1 MTWGWSRTGTAL
13 CIAVALLSSVSAAGR
28 EQQPVKKYAGAPMDL
43 DLQGADIRMVLR
55 TFAETNNLNIVIDPA
70 VRGTVDIKLTAVPW
84 DQALDIILRGSKLGY
99 VVEGTVV
106 RVAPLSVLADE
117 ESDHRKLSEAQA
129 LAGTLEVKTFALS
142 YAQAAKLEP
151 LVKYASLSQRGEI
164 RVDERTNTLIVRD
177 LPDRLAATETLIAT
191 LDRAEP
197 QVEIEA
203 RIVQTNRDAA
213 RELGVQWGVNG
224 RVAPDLGNTT
234 NLVFPNNGTLSGRA
248 ATQAPNDPR
257 ATALEATGTAI
268 KMPVATPTSALGLS
282 MGAINGAFGL
292 DLALSA
298 LERNGKGRI
307 LSTPRVTTQ
316 NNHEAEMTQGV
327 QIPIQTVANNTVTV
341 QFKDA
346 ALKLKVTPQIT
357 AANTVIM
364 QVELENATPD
374 FTRSINNI
382 PPIDTQRA
390 LTRVQVPDGATTV
403 IGGIVVSRDQTSQ
416 ERTPGLGNIP
426 LLGWLFR
433 HDANQSESRELLIFI
448 TPRILRSQP

>member
-1 MTWGWSRTGTAL
+1 MSWGWARMGGAIGLAL
-13 CIAVALLSSVSAAGR
+13 VLLVPVTHAD
-28 EQQPVKKYAGAPMDL
+28 QQPVKKYSGAPMDL
-43 DLQGADIRMVLR
+43 DLQGADLRLVLR
-55 TFAETNNLNIVIDPA
+55 TFAETNGLNIVIDPA
-70 VRGTVDIKLTAVPW
+70 VKGSVDIKLTAVPW

-99 VVEGTVV
+99 VVEGSVV
-106 RVAPLSVLADE
+106 RVAPLVVLAE
-117 ESDHRKLSEAQA
+117 EEADRRKLTEAQA
-129 LAGTLEVKTFALS
+129 LAGTLEVQTFSLS

-151 LVKYASLSQRGEI
+151 LIKYAALSSRGEI
-164 RVDERTNTLIVRD
+164 RVDERTNTLIIRD
-177 LPDRLAATETLIAT
+177 LPDRLTAAKTLIGT

-197 QVEIEA
+197 QVEIQA
-203 RIVQTNRDAA
+203 QIVQTNRDTA

-224 RVAPDLGNTT
+224 RVAPELGNTS
-234 NLVFPNNGTLSGRA
+234 NLAFPNNGSLSGRVG
-248 ATQAPNDPR
+248 TQAPNDPR
-257 ATALEATGTAI
+257 AGALETKGTAI
-268 KMPVATPTSALGLS
+268 NMPVATPTSALGLS
-282 MGAINGAFGL
+282 LGAINGALGL

-316 NNHEAEMTQGV
+316 NNHEAEMTQGI

-357 AANTVIM
+357 AAGTVIM
-364 QVELENATPD
+364 QIELENATPD

-403 IGGIVVSRDQTSQ
+403 IGGIVVTRDQTSQ
-416 ERTPGLGNIP
+416 EKTPGLNNIP

-433 HDANQSESRELLIFI
+433 HDSVQNESRELLIFI